1 MCERLGNDVSVALA
15 EALWPGQDDQV
26 GGGLTGHGDD
36 VVRRH
41 AATADQLR
49 AVDCALADRASACTV
64 AGLQASAC
72 LAGGDAIGRPISTAD
87 GGARSQLCHSSCLK
101 KQWTNASAGS
111 R

>member
-49 AVDCALADRASACTV
+49 AVDCALADRGSGQIVRVDPC
-64 AGLQASAC
+64 
-72 LAGGDAIGRPISTAD
+72 
-87 GGARSQLCHSSCLK
+87 ARRQRLGVCGYSCL
-101 KQWTNASAGS
+101 G
-111 R
+111 